1 MKYRSRWHE
10 IDGGAIFALLAFIV
24 IVLTTIFGSI
34 ILLKEEDYKHEI
46 ELKKVELC
54 GEDGE

>member
-1 MKYRSRWHE
+1 MKWRSKWHE
-10 IDGGAIFALLAFIV
+10 VDGGTIIVLLAFIV

-34 ILLKEEDYKHEI
+34 ILLKEEDHKHEI

-54 GEDGE
+54 GEEEE